1 LQQGPGGGGG
11 GRGPGGPGGDG
22 GFGGTGRF
30 TAELWVSA
38 NNVLNRV
45 NYLNFV
51 GNQLSPF
58 FGRAT
63 SAAQPRRIE
72 MGLNF
77 RF

>member
-1 LQQGPGGGGG
+1 MLLEGSAILLIGF
-11 GRGPGGPGGDG
+11 
-22 GFGGTGRF
+22 FGGANQRF
-30 TAELWVSA
+30 TVEAFVSA

-45 NYLNFV
+45 NYVNFV

-63 SAAQPRRIE
+63 SSAQARRVE
-72 MGLNF
+72 VGLNF